1 MVILIC
7 CITELLF
14 TLFEPLIGSNSI
26 QYANG
31 QDWEDRRK
39 WLYESLKGPYLES
52 YVPHFVKV
60 CVCVCVCVYVCVCV
74 CE

>member
-1 MVILIC
+1 MLLC

-14 TLFEPLIGSNSI
+14 ALFEPVIGSNSI

-39 WLYESLKGPYLES
+39 WLYESFRGRFLES
-52 YVPHFVKV
+52 YVSRFVKV
-60 CVCVCVCVYVCVCV
+60 ESTRTLCSILSVVEHYI
-74 CE
+74 